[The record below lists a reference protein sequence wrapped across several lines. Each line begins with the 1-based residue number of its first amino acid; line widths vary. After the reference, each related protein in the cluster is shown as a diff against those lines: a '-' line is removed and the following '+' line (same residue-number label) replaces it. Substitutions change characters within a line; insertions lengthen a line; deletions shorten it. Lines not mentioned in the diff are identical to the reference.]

1 MGRSVETLART
12 QRTGT
17 AASSDQMGS
26 KWIGKLT
33 DFCTSFF
40 FRFASGET
48 CTNEVHDGA
57 LFASLLEYLYTI
69 QSSPDTQ
76 LELVRS
82 VALRLVDSE
91 EELTQQGAER
101 FDQLANPNLK
111 TAKKM
116 MEWCEGRV
124 RAALD
129 EIDII
134 VTEVRKA
141 GKNGHES
148 KTARSQKKQAVTR
161 SVTPARSRAANENC
175 FRRLALSN
183 SILTTA
189 PFCRCLLQPGRA
201 DVHLPPSPPVQ
212 NRRGRT
218 VAPHHSPLQGW
229 NWNALL
235 SRYTQALV
243 APGLVV
249 WCAHWFPPRLV
260 LCL

>member
-1 MGRSVETLART
+1 M
-12 QRTGT
+12 
-17 AASSDQMGS
+17 
-26 KWIGKLT
+26 
-33 DFCTSFF
+33 
-40 FRFASGET
+40 
-48 CTNEVHDGA
+48 HDGA

-161 SVTPARSRAANENC
+161 SVTHARSRATARIVLEAW
-175 FRRLALSN
+175 RSR
-183 SILTTA
+183 TT
-189 PFCRCLLQPGRA
+189 FS
-201 DVHLPPSPPVQ
+201 PPS
-212 NRRGRT
+212 
-218 VAPHHSPLQGW
+218 A
-229 NWNALL
+229 
-235 SRYTQALV
+235 
-243 APGLVV
+243 V
-249 WCAHWFPPRLV
+249 WPCASDWAS
-260 LCL
+260 